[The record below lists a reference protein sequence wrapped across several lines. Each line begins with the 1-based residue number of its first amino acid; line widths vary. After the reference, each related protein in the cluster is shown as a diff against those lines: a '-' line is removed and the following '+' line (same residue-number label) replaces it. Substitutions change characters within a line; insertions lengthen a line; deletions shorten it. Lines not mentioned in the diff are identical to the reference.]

1 MDAAATAQRCHGVYL
16 PELLL
21 SPEAD
26 RAGHRR
32 RYRDRYRPYPGRRD
46 LAGADRRAAASA
58 AGGGVL
64 RYFGWLRHFGLCRPA
79 GKRLCIIRPKRM
91 DRTVGKRRCRRWR
104 GADHYYLQDVAETWM
119 EVRSGAGA
127 SLLSH
132 PAYLAGDD
140 IGNECRRRGMVR
152 LVRAHERSAEPWLE
166 GLSFPRAE
174 GLPPK
179 LSASSKRNS
188 VQSRFSSLHY
198 RSEDITTSRAEVVIY

>member
-1 MDAAATAQRCHGVYL
+1 
-16 PELLL
+16 
-21 SPEAD
+21 
-26 RAGHRR
+26 
-32 RYRDRYRPYPGRRD
+32 
-46 LAGADRRAAASA
+46 
-58 AGGGVL
+58 
-64 RYFGWLRHFGLCRPA
+64 
-79 GKRLCIIRPKRM
+79 M

-140 IGNECRRRGMVR
+140 MGNECRRRGMVR
-152 LVRAHERSAEPWLE
+152 LVRAHERSAEPRLE

-174 GLPPK
+174 GLTPK

-198 RSEDITTSRAEVVIY
+198 RSEDVTTSRAEVVIYLKLKERPRGGTQFLRAAWGNVCGTNSGGLRRGLEAFHPRGTPLPENSTFFCKELQDASPQNASSTSPTAAQ